1 MSKDSDTRKK
11 IEGMTQRIVD
21 SQRQTGQDTD
31 RAAVR
36 ERVRRSFLRN
46 EREQSTDSRSS

>member
-1 MSKDSDTRKK
+1 MSKDAETRKQ

-21 SQRQTGQDTD
+21 SQRQTGQTTD

-36 ERVRRSFLRN
+36 ERVRQSFIRN
-46 EREQSTDSRSS
+46 ERTEKNSNR